1 MTLDRE
7 YDLCPECYLTP
18 FPSVWTM
25 EYIGCVHCELRLP
38 RVMMVPPD
46 TFPAPA
52 AAQTPPVALDRPRS
66 PSICPFQNRPRKG
79 KFPQARGRRSGKTLP
94 PPAQEPRCCSFTSP
108 GNPSLPCLHTN
119 CSPLQTSDSSQ
130 DASMRT
136 PSGSEPARTPLLL
149 SVTRVVV
156 VRLLVLCHAVLRYSP
171 NNADP
176 QFTNFR

>member
-119 CSPLQTSDSSQ
+119 CSPPPDVRFFSRRFDENPKWERARKDAVASFSYESCGCTSSCLVSRR
-130 DASMRT
+130 S
-136 PSGSEPARTPLLL
+136 PL
-149 SVTRVVV
+149 
-156 VRLLVLCHAVLRYSP
+156 
-171 NNADP
+171 
-176 QFTNFR
+176 FTKQR